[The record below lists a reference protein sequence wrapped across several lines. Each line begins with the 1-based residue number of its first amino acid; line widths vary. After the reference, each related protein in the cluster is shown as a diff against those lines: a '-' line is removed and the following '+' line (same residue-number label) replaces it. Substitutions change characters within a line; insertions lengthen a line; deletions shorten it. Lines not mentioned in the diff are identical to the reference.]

1 MLIPPSLS
9 DLHWGSLL
17 AVQSVRS
24 PLANSVKSSVNSPMS
39 TTFWNFAHQME
50 AQTKYFLSWSQRIP
64 KVFEEHKPLYYNR
77 ISHPHLTAALL
88 RWQIIGWTITACEFQ
103 SNTFQG
109 VRKMILAPRTRYLS
123 HEDIR
128 LFQARH
134 IFSMPFCR
142 SRRKMILAPRTR
154 YLSHE
159 DIRLFQARHIF
170 SIPFCRSRRD
180 PVNVNYLLAP
190 QKRHRSCLRWLGAK
204 CL

>member
-1 MLIPPSLS
+1 
-9 DLHWGSLL
+9 
-17 AVQSVRS
+17 
-24 PLANSVKSSVNSPMS
+24 
-39 TTFWNFAHQME
+39 ME

-88 RWQIIGWTITACEFQ
+88 GWQIIGWTITACEFQ

-109 VRKMILAPRTRYLS
+109 VRKMILAPRTRYLSHEDICLFQARHIFSMPFCRSRRKMILAPRTRYLS

-190 QKRHRSCLRWLGAK
+190 QKRHRSCFR
-204 CL
+204 